1 MSTLDRHRRQSIY
14 NIGNENK
21 LINTAPTMMGKMAPT
36 PPSNADYDFKVGA
49 RVLVHGE
56 NTGTVRFVG
65 STSFQTGRWIG
76 IELDEPK
83 GKNAGVVQGKR
94 YFECKAQHGVFVRP
108 TQVKLLDNNNGQALS
123 RQPSSSPNIN
133 NNRRKSMVEDK
144 RSSTIDQRRA
154 SKAPTTPPIRRK
166 SMVPPKSTTPPTTST
181 TTSPTSTTTTTTKRR
196 PTSLMN
202 NDTPR
207 SSITLTASQRR
218 KSLSVKQQLPTTI
231 NTTQMARQRSATNQF
246 ENNNNVKKSS
256 SPSNTITASPT
267 VLSAKEKQL
276 QALKMLQ
283 LQQLQNNNINNNHNE
298 DDSEK
303 EEEEEEEEEEAY
315 DGNEQEIE
323 DDGDDDID
331 HLTSTPT
338 NTTISTSTPTI
349 EQDEDDENGSTTE
362 SEQLM
367 TDNENDT
374 DHYHSSPHH
383 QQQHNNNNNNIPMV
397 QQQQQQQQ
405 VYGALAATKP
415 VSKSEQMVP
424 LKDYEEL
431 RFKLKILEGKR
442 QEDRERFREHEKIKE
457 EAEQFLTLRNKL
469 QDKIADLQ
477 KDVREAKRD
486 LKEALADKDI
496 SDNKL
501 NDALESLE
509 MMTLDKEMAEER
521 AETLQEEVTI
531 LRDKLEEVSVDL
543 DILKKQA
550 DMMNESSGL
559 NNFSGN
565 TNGGEYHNAPLEIV
579 QLERHNERLK
589 EALIRLRDAT
599 AEREIELCDRI
610 KDLEKDLF
618 DLSDVKSQADRYKE
632 KLHITEYQL
641 EDLKQQLDD
650 ALGAEDLVEQLT
662 EKNLNLTEQIE
673 ELRASVDDLEA
684 LKELADELEDNH
696 VETEKQLEAEIEHRD
711 MLLREQLERLKASEE
726 TSADYEATIQ
736 QFRELVTH
744 LQNDLDDLKD
754 KQKSEA
760 TEKHSLSSQSQAMM
774 SLNLQLQSTV
784 MKSQAK
790 SIDLELRKLDAAQA
804 NDRLAYVQPYLPE
817 TFFKTEND
825 PISCLLLFKRLV
837 FKSDLIIKHLD
848 QHYPISEKVVEEA
861 TDKLVTVCEMR
872 QKAGWLSD
880 LAKRFVSFIKHCK
893 PDVFIKMNQVYHELI
908 GTERRLNTIVE
919 LFRTD
924 DINDANCLHELQR
937 IISQLEHLIDAY
949 IGQYGETNNADQFF
963 ALTRAL
969 DFNSDR
975 MLVEFTYLQ
984 QLIGNATSTDEIQV
998 MEGRLSLDVE
1008 YLEPLVRLIVQ
1019 AKNSK
1024 ITAKK
1029 LLRQLEE
1036 LSEEALTLKG
1046 DHLHRFKTLYAI
1058 STKLCRFTY
1067 ELCHQMNAYIDG
1079 KRGSREM
1086 ISLSALQQIVKDKAD
1101 EILDIP
1107 ESSLWEAS
1115 LKILKSLTSE
1125 LTTTLQRI
1133 ENDHKKEKIATEIS
1147 PWIQRASDMK
1157 AEVLVNHDLERKLQQ
1172 HNDELV
1178 KLIKD
1183 VKLKDQSLQEANVKI
1198 DLLERRMEFA
1208 KKEAE
1213 QISQLE
1219 DALEKANNQEQMYIE
1234 AMDNLQ
1240 AEFDVLEQENNQLK
1254 KEVAKKEEKRQSLL
1268 KKMNYEDF
1276 NLLQNSSNNSISA
1289 NGSSTSD
1296 PNKMDDLPNGYQ
1308 MMDSHMQTLKAAIR
1322 YLRSENAQLKS
1333 QDYSR
1338 HLELYELPPIIGSP
1352 LKEEEKK
1359 NKKNKKKEKENDE
1372 EDEEDEEDDEV
1383 DEDDDDDDDDDDDE
1397 YEDETKVNKERI
1409 QTMKNQTQ
1417 ILLKDLRMASAAPK
1431 VVQLS
1436 PSAYK
1441 QKGQWQSMKTSPS
1454 YQYQQQQSALFTL
1467 QQRTKQLQ
1475 KNIQALSNRKLDD
1488 HELVKTPQTLST
1500 ATNGHHFAKI
1510 KIPCH
1515 KTFNSTI
1522 TSHCI
1527 QLNSIKEFDRIHS
1540 LFIH

>member
-1 MSTLDRHRRQSIY
+1 
-14 NIGNENK
+14 
-21 LINTAPTMMGKMAPT
+21 MAPT

-65 STSFQTGRWIG
+65 STSFQTGQWIG

-108 TQVKLLDNNNGQALS
+108 TQVKLLLDNNNGQALS

-133 NNRRKSMVEDK
+133 NNNRRKSMVEDK
-144 RSSTIDQRRA
+144 RSSTINQRRP

-207 SSITLTASQRR
+207 ASITLTASQRR

-231 NTTQMARQRSATNQF
+231 NTTQMVRQRSATNQF
-246 ENNNNVKKSS
+246 ENNNNNNVKKSS

-298 DDSEK
+298 EDSEK
-303 EEEEEEEEEEAY
+303 EDDDDEEREEEVY
-315 DGNEQEIE
+315 DDNEQQEI
-323 DDGDDDID
+323 DDDDDID

-374 DHYHSSPHH
+374 DHYHSSPSHH
-383 QQQHNNNNNNIPMV
+383 QQQHNNNNNIPIV
-397 QQQQQQQQ
+397 QQQHQQQ

-550 DMMNESSGL
+550 DMMNETSGL
-559 NNFSGN
+559 NNFGGN
-565 TNGGEYHNAPLEIV
+565 GNGGEYNNAPLEIV

-848 QHYPISEKVVEEA
+848 QHYPISEKIVEEA

-984 QLIGNATSTDEIQV
+984 QLIGNVTSTDEMQV

-1276 NLLQNSSNNSISA
+1276 NLLQNSSNNTISI

-1296 PNKMDDLPNGYQ
+1296 PTKMDDLPNGYQ

-1338 HLELYELPPIIGSP
+1338 NLGLYELPPVIGSP

-1359 NKKNKKKEKENDE
+1359 KNKENKKVEKENDDDDDEDGE
-1372 EDEEDEEDDEV
+1372 EEEEEEV
-1383 DEDDDDDDDDDDDE
+1383 DEDDDDDE

-1436 PSAYK
+1436 SSAYK
-1441 QKGQWQSMKTSPS
+1441 QQGQWQSMKISPS

-1488 HELVKTPQTLST
+1488 HELVKV
-1500 ATNGHHFAKI
+1500 NKMNKI
-1510 KIPCH
+1510 RKKGKSYIRLH
-1515 KTFNSTI
+1515 A
-1522 TSHCI
+1522 
-1527 QLNSIKEFDRIHS
+1527 
-1540 LFIH
+1540 

>member
-1 MSTLDRHRRQSIY
+1 
-14 NIGNENK
+14 
-21 LINTAPTMMGKMAPT
+21 MA

-49 RVLVHGE
+49 RVLVNGGSS
-56 NTGTVRFVG
+56 GTVRFVG
-65 STSFQTGRWIG
+65 TTSFQTGRWIG

-108 TQVKLLDNNNGQALS
+108 TQVKVLDNNDTMNNNTTTTNNLS
-123 RQPSSSPNIN
+123 RQPSSSPTSTTIT
-133 NNRRKSMVEDK
+133 NNRRKSVVDTK
-144 RSSTIDQRRA
+144 RSSISSIDQRRP
-154 SKAPTTPPIRRK
+154 SKAPAVMSTSRRQ
-166 SMVPPKSTTPPTTST
+166 SMVQQPKSTSPANSTTPP
-181 TTSPTSTTTTTTKRR
+181 KRR

-207 SSITLTASQRR
+207 ASITLTASQRR
-218 KSLSVKQQLPTTI
+218 KSISAKQQPTV
-231 NTTQMARQRSATNQF
+231 NTNPTQMMRQRSATNHF
-246 ENNNNVKKSS
+246 ENNKTNNNNNNNSTHMVRQRSATNHFENKKSP
-256 SPSNTITASPT
+256 SPTTFTTSPT

-283 LQQLQNNNINNNHNE
+283 LQQLQNNHVNNNNNNDDDADDNVDDEDDEVEDDEDDVEEYVNNKQVDINNDYN
-298 DDSEK
+298 
-303 EEEEEEEEEEAY
+303 
-315 DGNEQEIE
+315 QEVN
-323 DDGDDDID
+323 DDDD
-331 HLTSTPT
+331 DDDDDDNLTSTPT
-338 NTTISTSTPTI
+338 DTTISTSTPTI
-349 EQDEDDENGSTTE
+349 EQDEGDEDGSTTE

-367 TDNENDT
+367 TDNENEPD
-374 DHYHSSPHH
+374 DHHHHPNHHHH
-383 QQQHNNNNNNIPMV
+383 QQNTTITQP
-397 QQQQQQQQ
+397 QQ

-469 QDKIADLQ
+469 QDKIAELQ
-477 KDVREAKRD
+477 KDVRETKRD
-486 LKEALADKDI
+486 LKEALADKEILD
-496 SDNKL
+496 SKY

-509 MMTLDKEMAEER
+509 MMTLDKEFAEEKSE
-521 AETLQEEVTI
+521 ALQEEVTI
-531 LRDKLEEVSVDL
+531 LTDKLEEVSVDL

-550 DMMNESSGL
+550 DLMNQPPSESNHFGQ
-559 NNFSGN
+559 NNNNSN
-565 TNGGEYHNAPLEIV
+565 NNASLEII

-589 EALIRLRDAT
+589 DALIRLRDAT
-599 AEREIELCDRI
+599 AEREIELCDRV

-618 DLSDVKSQADRYKE
+618 DLSDIKSQCDKYKE
-632 KLHITEYQL
+632 KLNITEYQL

-650 ALGAEDLVEQLT
+650 ALGAEELVEQLT

-684 LKELADELEDNH
+684 LKELADELEENH

-711 MLLREQLERLKASEE
+711 MLLREQLERLKTSEE
-726 TSADYEATIQ
+726 TAADYETTIQ
-736 QFRELVTH
+736 QFRELVSH
-744 LQNDLDDLKD
+744 LQNDLEDLRQ
-754 KQKSEA
+754 KQKTEA
-760 TEKHSLSSQSQAMM
+760 SEKHSLSSQSQAMM

-784 MKSQAK
+784 MKAQAK

-804 NDRLAYVQPYLPE
+804 NDRLTYVQPYLPE
-817 TFFKTEND
+817 VFFKTEND

-848 QHYPISEKVVEEA
+848 QHYPISEKVVEDA
-861 TDKLVTVCEMR
+861 SDKLVTLCEMR

-893 PDVFIKMNQVYHELI
+893 PDIFIKMNQVYHELI

-924 DINDANCLHELQR
+924 DIDDANCLHELQR

-949 IGQYGETNNADQFF
+949 IGQYGETNNADQFY

-984 QLIGNATSTDEIQV
+984 QLVSRATATEEIQV
-998 MEGRLSLDVE
+998 VEGRLSLDVD

-1067 ELCHQMNAYIDG
+1067 ELCHQMNNYVDS

-1086 ISLSALQQIVKDKAD
+1086 ISVKALQQMVKDKAD

-1133 ENDHKKEKIATEIS
+1133 EDDHKKEKIATGIS

-1172 HNDELV
+1172 HKDELV

-1183 VKLKDQSLQEANVKI
+1183 IKLKDQTLQEASVKI

-1213 QISQLE
+1213 QIAQLE
-1219 DALEKANNQEQMYIE
+1219 DALEKATDQEQDCIE
-1234 AMDNLQ
+1234 AIRELEALNDS
-1240 AEFDVLEQENNQLK
+1240 LEQENKKLK
-1254 KEVAKKEEKRQSLL
+1254 SEVAKKEEKRQSLL

-1276 NLLQNSSNNSISA
+1276 SLLSSPSNDNSNGNNPKS
-1289 NGSSTSD
+1289 GD
-1296 PNKMDDLPNGYQ
+1296 DVPNSYQ
-1308 MMDSHMQTLKAAIR
+1308 MIDSHMQTLKAAIR
-1322 YLRSENAQLKS
+1322 YLRGENAQLKS
-1333 QDYSR
+1333 QNYSR
-1338 HLELYELPPIIGSP
+1338 QLELYELPPIIGSP
-1352 LKEEEKK
+1352 LKDA
-1359 NKKNKKKEKENDE
+1359 KKEKVKKANEDGVDDE
-1372 EDEEDEEDDEV
+1372 ESDDDKDKEI
-1383 DEDDDDDDDDDDDE
+1383 EDDDDDDDAN
-1397 YEDETKVNKERI
+1397 EDKAKVNRERI

-1417 ILLKDLRMASAAPK
+1417 ILLKDLRMASASPK

-1436 PSAYK
+1436 STAYK
-1441 QKGQWQSMKTSPS
+1441 QNGQWQSMKTSPS

-1475 KNIQALSNRKLDD
+1475 KNIQAISNKKLNDD
-1488 HELVKTPQTLST
+1488 ELVKTPQTSS
-1500 ATNGHHFAKI
+1500 AAAPTNSHHFAKI

-1515 KTFNSTI
+1515 KTLNTTI

-1527 QLNSIKEFDRIHS
+1527 QLNSIKEFDRIHN